1 MVNNN
6 FIMDEI
12 CFVNCIRKQRITRNE
27 KRQNHNIDLLSK
39 MEYCLTVNDHRK
51 AINRLEEF
59 FYKRRE
65 MENDFILSHVEFIRF
80 G

>member
-1 MVNNN
+1 
-6 FIMDEI
+6 MDEI
-12 CFVNCIRKQRITRNE
+12 FFVNCIRKQRITRNE

>member
-12 CFVNCIRKQRITRNE
+12 LFVNCIRNQRITRKE

-39 MEYCLTVNDHRK
+39 MEYCLTVNDRRK

-65 MENDFILSHVEFIRF
+65 MESDFTLSYVEF
-80 G
+80 GQLT

>member
-12 CFVNCIRKQRITRNE
+12 FFVNCIRKQRITRNE